1 MDDFRNLRFRAPP
14 VMVGA
19 AYKEIGV
26 AAVAMGGGDI
36 LPALEKDAIDAAEWC
51 CPQPDSVFIFQKV
64 LYIIACKSCIKLS
77 LMLTS
82 T

>member
-36 LPALEKDAIDAAEWC
+36 LPALEKVRLMLLSGAVRN
-51 CPQPDSVFIFQKV
+51 QTLYSVFKKYYT
-64 LYIIACKSCIKLS
+64 LLHANPASSCR
-77 LMLTS
+77 
-82 T
+82 